1 MDPIVT
7 RLRPSYYVRIG
18 ILAVFMIGPG
28 LLLLLFGRQF
38 DNYRLAGL
46 VPIVLWLYMYV
57 FEYFRGAR
65 QLDDTGVTRRDGRRF
80 EWIELKDTRFQ
91 RPRLPSGELGA
102 VSNVDLLFPR
112 GKVRVFPFTL
122 RNAGEVFAFLERLKP
137 PVKQAEKLLKGDG

>member
-28 LLLLLFGRQF
+28 LLLLLFGQQF

-80 EWIELKDTRFQ
+80 EWIELKRI
-91 RPRLPSGELGA
+91 
-102 VSNVDLLFPR
+102 
-112 GKVRVFPFTL
+112 PFS
-122 RNAGEVFAFLERLKP
+122 
-137 PVKQAEKLLKGDG
+137 